1 MELSTHPEDH
11 SCELVK
17 RNSLKIF
24 TTDTSMKCMDA
35 DIRTNENVSSWMNA
49 DTGYHDGF
57 ILGVIL
63 GLMLV
68 SVPLDTYSRIL
79 RLLSIGESGAFKHG

>member
-1 MELSTHPEDH
+1 MGLGIHSEDH

-24 TTDTSMKCMDA
+24 TTDTSMKCVDG

-49 DTGYHDGF
+49 DDTGYHDGF
-57 ILGVIL
+57 IL
-63 GLMLV
+63 
-68 SVPLDTYSRIL
+68 
-79 RLLSIGESGAFKHG
+79 